1 MAGLGG
7 FKIPAVLKAAA
18 SSAFAQSPLGQVV
31 RQAQNA
37 RRLLGAVTSQ
47 PNLNVMRDLGKAAGA
62 GDVRGLIRAL
72 QSADPMTAWAHVE
85 RYAASG
91 SNEYA
96 LLHELLHTLGPVGRV
111 LAALLPTNGG
121 WSAGGGAA
129 GGGGYGA
136 LGQNLSE
143 ALNML
148 SAFSDQPEVIDSL
161 ERILVGAGA
170 SVSWPN
176 GRPVRASLPPGVGGV
191 PRPVPPK
198 AGRPPVT
205 SSDAPANRPI
215 PAPGASSTNAPIRP
229 SAPADADP
237 QGQPDGDAGGVVQG
251 INVGATTV
259 AISDGG
265 NIHALPPN
273 HPALTGAW
281 TETPE
286 SSNVHS
292 FAYDIDA
299 HRLYV
304 RFKDR
309 PPEGSKQRPNKP
321 GPIYAYYNV
330 PLDLF
335 MSMFNAG
342 SKGTWVWDHLRIRGT
357 LSGHKFD
364 YSLVGVANGYVP
376 RKATLTPEGE
386 SYIGRTVFS
395 DKGRQLR
402 SSRPDQLVRPL
413 VPGRA
418 PKTGRNG
425 LGG

>member
-1 MAGLGG
+1 MAG
-7 FKIPAVLKAAA
+7 FKIPAALKAAA
-18 SSAFAQSPLGQVV
+18 SKAFSDSPLGQVV

-37 RRLLGAVTSQ
+37 RRLLGAVSSG
-47 PNLNVMRDLGKAAGA
+47 PNLNVMRDIGKAAGA
-62 GDVRGLIRAL
+62 GDVGGLIRAL
-72 QSADPMTAWAHVE
+72 QSTDANAAWGHVE
-85 RYAASG
+85 RYAMSG
-91 SNEYA
+91 SNEYR
-96 LLHELLHTLGPVGRV
+96 LLQELLGTLGPVGRV
-111 LAALLPTNGG
+111 LAAIVPKKGSEYGG
-121 WSAGGGAA
+121 
-129 GGGGYGA
+129 
-136 LGQNLSE
+136 LGENLSQ
-143 ALNML
+143 ALDML
-148 SAFSDQPEVIDSL
+148 AAFSDQPEVLDSL
-161 ERILVGAGA
+161 ERILTQAGA
-170 SVSWPN
+170 TVSWPH
-176 GRPVRASLPPGVGGV
+176 GRPVRAAMPPGMGGV
-191 PRPVPPK
+191 SPPRGPK
-198 AGRPPVT
+198 GGRQRPGDESPAEASKKAKKTGRERPGQSDEDMGDESADSAGT
-205 SSDAPANRPI
+205 
-215 PAPGASSTNAPIRP
+215 
-229 SAPADADP
+229 
-237 QGQPDGDAGGVVQG
+237 VQG
-251 INVGATTV
+251 ISVGSTTMAV
-259 AISDGG
+259 SDGG
-265 NIHALPPN
+265 TIHALPPN
-273 HPALTGAW
+273 HPALTGEW
-281 TETPE
+281 VESPE

-309 PPEGSKQRPNKP
+309 PPQGSKQRPNKP

-357 LSGHKFD
+357 LSGHKYD
-364 YSLVGVANGYVP
+364 YSLVGVAGGYVP

-413 VPGRA
+413 VGRA